1 MSYCLYM
8 THAIVTELEDG
19 VPGFIQF
26 LATNPGVIIVKF
38 GATWCGPCKMISV
51 QTHGYMHDITA
62 KYPNNV
68 ICCDIDVDESFDL
81 YATLKQK
88 KMVSGIP
95 AILCWYAGNNTII
108 PDDSTIGAD
117 LNQIKQLF
125 LRCAA
130 KLAQT

>member
-1 MSYCLYM
+1 MSE
-8 THAIVTELEDG
+8 IVTELEGG

-38 GATWCGPCKMISV
+38 GATWCGPCKAIAV
-51 QTHGYMHDITA
+51 QSHGFMHDITM
-62 KYPNNV
+62 KYPNGV
-68 ICCDIDVDESFDL
+68 ICCDIDVDESFDV

-125 LRCAA
+125 LRCAS
-130 KLAQT
+130 KLDRT